1 MSKRKFLIV
10 EKNLIKAMKLE
21 QKLKNSGAQTIGI
34 ATDYFTA
41 MLLIKNQTP
50 DVVFVNPNL
59 TLEGEGLG
67 VAKEIKLLIDCEL
80 YVFTDELS
88 DILEARFRAANP
100 YEFIQEMNDESL
112 INAMSGIEFSSKI
125 VA

>member
-1 MSKRKFLIV
+1 MSNRKFLIV

-21 QKLKNSGAQTIGI
+21 RKLKDSGAKTIGI
-34 ATDYFTA
+34 ATDYVTS
-41 MLLIKNQTP
+41 MLLIKNQKP

-80 YVFTDELS
+80 YVFTDDLS
-88 DILEARFRAANP
+88 DVLESRFRAATP

-112 INAMSGIEFSSKI
+112 INAMAEIELPSKE